1 MRTSKPYLIAEIGVN
16 FYDTA
21 RAMGITPI
29 EAAKLYIDKAAEAGI
44 DCAKF
49 QSYKA
54 ETIVSKNSPAYWDTA
69 KEPTKTQY
77 ELFLKHDSFG
87 EAEYRELCEYTHEKG
102 IDFTST
108 PFDYA
113 SADYLEDMVD
123 FYKIS
128 SSDLSNLPFIRH
140 IGAKGKPVVLSV
152 GASYLSEV
160 DEAVR
165 TLKDVGCRDITLLHC
180 VLSYPTDPNNANLRI
195 IGTLKKDFPDV
206 KAGFS
211 DHVAPDDTMMT
222 LAAAYMLGSDVI
234 EKHFTL
240 DKTLPG
246 NDHYHAGDPEDFKKA
261 IANFR
266 WIDTVLGSGEKT
278 VLACEQISRREA
290 RRSLVLTRDMKA
302 GEMIKEEDLI
312 PKRPGTGISPVYTNI
327 VVGRKVNRDLLEDT
341 ILTWDMV

>member
-1 MRTSKPYLIAEIGVN
+1 M
-16 FYDTA
+16 
-21 RAMGITPI
+21 
-29 EAAKLYIDKAAEAGI
+29 
-44 DCAKF
+44 
-49 QSYKA
+49 
-54 ETIVSKNSPAYWDTA
+54 
-69 KEPTKTQY
+69 
-77 ELFLKHDSFG
+77 
-87 EAEYRELCEYTHEKG
+87 
-102 IDFTST
+102 
-108 PFDYA
+108 
-113 SADYLEDMVD
+113 
-123 FYKIS
+123 
-128 SSDLSNLPFIRH
+128 PFIRH

-222 LAAAYMLGSDVI
+222 LAVAYMLGSDVI
-234 EKHFTL
+234 DKHFTL

-302 GEMIKEEDLI
+302 GEVIKEEALCLSGRGQESLRYI
-312 PKRPGTGISPVYTNI
+312 QILWLGARSIGIYW
-327 VVGRKVNRDLLEDT
+327 R
-341 ILTWDMV
+341 ILF

>member
-1 MRTSKPYLIAEIGVN
+1 MSKPYLIAEMGVN

-21 RAMGITPI
+21 KQMNITPL
-29 EAAKLYIDKAAEAGI
+29 EAAKLYIDKAAEVGI

-54 ETIVSKNSPAYWDTA
+54 NTIVSKNSPAYWDTT

-87 EAEYRELCEYTHEKG
+87 ENEYRELCKYTHDKG
-102 IDFTST
+102 MDFIST

-113 SADYLEDMVD
+113 SADYLYDMVD

-128 SSDLSNLPFIRH
+128 SSDLSNIPFIKH
-140 IGAKGKPVVLSV
+140 IGKKGKPVYISV

-160 DEAVR
+160 DEAIR
-165 TLKDVGCRDITLLHC
+165 ALKEVGCKDIVVLHC
-180 VLSYPTDPNNANLRI
+180 VLSYPTNPENANLRI
-195 IGTLKKDFPDV
+195 IQTLKNTFPDV
-206 KAGFS
+206 KIGFS
-211 DHVAPDDTMMT
+211 DHVAPDKTMMT
-222 LAAAYMLGSDVI
+222 LATAYLLGAEVI

-261 IANFR
+261 IDNFKF
-266 WIDTVLGSGEKT
+266 IDKVLGNSEKT
-278 VLACEQISRREA
+278 VLECEMIPRREA
-290 RRSLVLTRDMKA
+290 RRSLVLTRSMKK
-302 GEMIKEEDLI
+302 GEIIKETDI
-312 PKRPGTGISPVYTNI
+312 MAKSPGTGISPKFADI
-327 VVGRKVNRDLLEDT
+327 VIGRKIKADLEEDT
-341 ILTWDMV
+341 ILTWDKI